1 MTDLEKRLFVFAKGL
16 ETADDGID
24 AYRDGALERAI
35 KHAIQDV
42 KQTIG
47 DQLLEVLTVSK
58 PNLENWVED
67 AKKQ

>member
-16 ETADDGID
+16 KNADDEID

-42 KQTIG
+42 KETIG

-67 AKKQ
+67 AKKR